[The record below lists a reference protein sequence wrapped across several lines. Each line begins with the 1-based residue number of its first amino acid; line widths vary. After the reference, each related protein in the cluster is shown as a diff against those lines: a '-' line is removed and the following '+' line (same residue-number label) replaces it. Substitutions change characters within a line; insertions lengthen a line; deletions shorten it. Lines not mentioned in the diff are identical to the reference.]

1 MQTVAQTVTT
11 VQFDTALRQM
21 ADRARTRYAGEAA
34 RIDRGLVIALNGG
47 VTLHRDGTASVQSCS
62 NAEVVYHVAHGT
74 CDCPDFQRAPE
85 GRCKHRYAVCL
96 VKKAQ
101 VQAAEEQAAQTYY
114 ATYTTPDGEV
124 LQGTARWI
132 PQSTAPWLPGD
143 GWLFLSE
150 TEEAYFT
157 GRAHALV
164 LGGNVAIATA
174 KRAEE
179 EAAGG
184 LVAITCGYARS

>member
-1 MQTVAQTVTT
+1 MTTLAQTVTT

-62 NAEVVYHVAHGT
+62 NAEVVYHVKHGT
-74 CDCPDFQRAPE
+74 CDCPDFSRAPE

-101 VQAAEEQAAQTYY
+101 AQVEREQAAQTYY

-132 PQSTAPWLPGD
+132 PQHTAPWLPGD
-143 GWLFLSE
+143 GWLFVAE
-150 TEEAYFT
+150 TDEAYFT
-157 GRAHALV
+157 GRAYALV
-164 LGGNVAIATA
+164 LGGRVDILDAQRVADETA
-174 KRAEE
+174 P
-179 EAAGG
+179 GH
-184 LVAITCGYARS
+184 VARICGYGK